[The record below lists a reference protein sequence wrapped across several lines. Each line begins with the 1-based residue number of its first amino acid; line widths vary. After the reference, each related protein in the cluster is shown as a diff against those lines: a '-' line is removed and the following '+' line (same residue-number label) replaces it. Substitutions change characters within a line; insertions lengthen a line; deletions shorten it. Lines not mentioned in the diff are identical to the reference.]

1 MNTIDLGVINM
12 DLIAGPYGGL
22 GANHT
27 AGCGL
32 IIFGNADDSV
42 TLFVDYPNY
51 GLAAPNNWYSVDCR
65 VVDSQGAVTWYST
78 GNIHAGGDFVISILN
93 LGPGNFLITTS
104 SGHSYNFRVKNLKL
118 NNATPILVPAG
129 IGLSNSCAA
138 PSNLATVYFDPVK
151 NLLAAGFYV
160 PAGQL
165 GTQIYST
172 VYNVG
177 KNGSLSVL
185 VDGFTQYS
193 CPDCAPPIPN
203 LYDQTNVDN
212 SGSTYYAI
220 QSNGIYSAEVDGYPC
235 AVGAISPQ
243 INLGQTQPN
252 CNSPNGNFVTS
263 RSNQYFQ
270 ISGTSPGSCWL
281 LDSVILNLFGTG
293 QHDNKSPSGYSA
305 TAFGV
310 NVSYYV
316 QFSSAVQFFRTTNI
330 AVTPNYIWAT
340 GGGPDPITQ
349 NVANGAV
356 YRSTLPVQL
365 DAGGAVSKQAYSVV
379 NSVRPISLTGAYK
392 S

>member
-1 MNTIDLGVINM
+1 MNTIDLGLINM

-22 GANHT
+22 GANNS

-42 TLFVDYPNY
+42 TLFIDYPNN
-51 GLAAPNNWYSVDCR
+51 GLPAPNNWYSVDCR

-78 GNIHAGGDFVISILN
+78 GNIHAGDGYINSILN
-93 LGPGNFLITTS
+93 LGPGNFLITTN
-104 SGHSYNFRVKNLKL
+104 SGQSYNFRAKNLKL
-118 NNATPILVPAG
+118 NNATPILVSPG
-129 IGLSNSCAA
+129 TGLSNSCAA
-138 PSNLATVYFDPVK
+138 TSNLNSVYFDPVK

-172 VYNVG
+172 VYSVG
-177 KNGSLSVL
+177 KNGSLSVS

-220 QSNGIYSAEVDGYPC
+220 QSNGIYSAEVNGFPC

-243 INLGQTQPN
+243 INPGQTQPN
-252 CNSPNGNFVTS
+252 CDSPNGNFVTS

-270 ISGTSPGSCWL
+270 IPNTSPGSCAL
-281 LDSVILNLFGTG
+281 IDSVLPNFFG
-293 QHDNKSPSGYSA
+293 
-305 TAFGV
+305 AFYPK
-310 NVSYYV
+310 N
-316 QFSSAVQFFRTTNI
+316 FSSNYLATIFGLDVTYIGEFTSTEQVFGFSNGAI
-330 AVTPNYIWAT
+330 TPNYIWAT
-340 GGGPDPITQ
+340 GNAVSPITG
-349 NVANGAV
+349 NNTLGAV
-356 YRSTLPVQL
+356 YRSSLPVQL
-365 DAGGAVSKQAYSVV
+365 QNGGAVSKQAYSVV

>member
-1 MNTIDLGVINM
+1 MNTIDLGLINM

-22 GANHT
+22 GANNS

-32 IIFGNADDSV
+32 IIFANADDSV
-42 TLFVDYPNY
+42 TLFIDYPNN
-51 GLAAPNNWYSVDCR
+51 GLPAPNNWYSVDCR

-78 GNIHAGGDFVISILN
+78 GNIHAGVDYILSILN

-118 NNATPILVPAG
+118 NNATPILVSPGTA
-129 IGLSNSCAA
+129 LSNSCAA
-138 PSNLATVYFDPVK
+138 TSNLHSVYFDPVK

-172 VYNVG
+172 VYSVG
-177 KNGSLSVL
+177 KNGSLSVS

-203 LYDQTNVDN
+203 LYDQTNVNN
-212 SGSTYYAI
+212 SGSNFYGI
-220 QSNGIYSAEVDGYPC
+220 QSNGIYCGLTYGFPC
-235 AVGAISPQ
+235 AVGAISAQ
-243 INLGQTQPN
+243 INPGQTQPN
-252 CNSPNGNFVTS
+252 CDSPNGNFVTS

-270 ISGTSPGSCWL
+270 IPGTSPGSAWL
-281 LDSVILNLFGTG
+281 LDSVIPNLFGTG
-293 QHDNKSPSGYSA
+293 QADNNSPSGYSA

-316 QFSSAVQFFRTTNI
+316 QFSSAVRFFRTTNI

-340 GGGPDPITQ
+340 GGAPDPITQ
-349 NVANGAV
+349 NVAYGAV

-365 DAGGAVSKQAYSVV
+365 DAGGAVSKQAYSVI